1 MKPFISPLPVPLL
14 LPLLNTAQ
22 ANPLSIPSISP
33 TSTTTAKNGVSPQFF
48 SSLERLSRL
57 VDISYCVGTPG
68 TGGLSPPFSCS
79 SRCGDVDI
87 SGRLE
92 LIKSWNTGFLS
103 MEDSCGYVAFDHP
116 PPPLLQHQQTSGKG
130 NIVVAFRGTYSLVN
144 TIVDLST
151 VPQEYV
157 PYPAGPGGGGG
168 DGNDGGKKGP
178 KCHNCTVHMGFM
190 ASWKAAREIVL
201 PMVEKARKKHPDYG
215 VELVGHSLGGAV
227 AMLAGLEMRAGLGWT
242 ETRVT
247 TFGEPMVGNKGLVEF
262 VDEVFGLKDEKTNG
276 EGREYKRVTHRGDPV
291 PLLPLREWGFRS
303 HAGEVFITK
312 GDLPPGPRDLRVC
325 EGDRDRGCLNG
336 EDGDEENE
344 ADEGW
349 FGEMV
354 RELRGKEDDELWERD
369 AGWPTRFKLW
379 QLLFA
384 HRDYLWRLGL
394 CVPGSDPID
403 WGRGRYNV
411 SEGDDG
417 MRDL

>member
-1 MKPFISPLPVPLL
+1 
-14 LPLLNTAQ
+14 
-22 ANPLSIPSISP
+22 
-33 TSTTTAKNGVSPQFF
+33 GVSPAFF

-79 SRCGDVDI
+79 SRCNDGDI

-116 PPPLLQHQQTSGKG
+116 PPSSSPSPGEGKGKGKGKG
-130 NIVVAFRGTYSLVN
+130 NIVVAFRGTYSLAN

-157 PYPAGPGGGGG
+157 PYPADPG
-168 DGNDGGKKGP
+168 DDERDDRRGKKGP
-178 KCHNCTVHMGFM
+178 KCKNCTVHMGFM
-190 ASWKAAREIVL
+190 ASWKAAREVVL
-201 PMVEKARKKHPDYG
+201 PMVEKARRKHPDYG
-215 VELVGHSLGGAV
+215 VQLVGHSLGGAV
-227 AMLAGLEMRAGLGWT
+227 AMLAGLEMRAGLGWA
-242 ETRVT
+242 ETKVT

-262 VDEVFGLKDEKTNG
+262 VDEVFGLRDDNTTNG
-276 EGREYKRVTHRGDPV
+276 EEREYRRVTHRGDPV

-312 GDLPPGPRDLRVC
+312 GDLPPSIKDLRVC

-336 EDGDEENE
+336 EDGGEEDEKG
-344 ADEGW
+344 GW
-349 FGEMV
+349 FGEIV
-354 RELRGKEDDELWERD
+354 RELRGQEDDELWERE

-384 HRDYLWRLGL
+384 HRDYFWRLGL
-394 CVPGSDPID
+394 CVPGGDPID

-411 SEGDDG
+411 SEGDDE

>member
-1 MKPFISPLPVPLL
+1 MKPLIPPLL
-14 LPLLNTAQ
+14 ALLTTTAVQ
-22 ANPLSIPSISP
+22 ANPISSSPSSP
-33 TSTTTAKNGVSPQFF
+33 STSTSKNGVSPQLF

-79 SRCGDVDI
+79 SRCNDVDI

-103 MEDSCGYVAFDHP
+103 MEDSCGFVAFDH
-116 PPPLLQHQQTSGKG
+116 GRGRDEAEKG
-130 NIVVAFRGTYSLVN
+130 RIVVAFRGTYSLAN

-157 PYPAGPGGGGG
+157 PYPADPGEG
-168 DGNDGGKKGP
+168 DDKGDDKKGKGP
-178 KCHNCTVHMGFM
+178 KCNNCTVHMGFM
-190 ASWKAAREIVL
+190 ASWKAAREIVM
-201 PMVEKARKKHPDYG
+201 PVVEKARRRYPAYG

-227 AMLAGLEMRAGLGWT
+227 AMLAGLEMRAGRGWT

-262 VDEVFGLKDEKTNG
+262 VDEVFGLKGDNDATDA
-276 EGREYKRVTHRGDPV
+276 EGRGYRRVTHKGDPV

-303 HAGEVFITK
+303 HAGEIFITK
-312 GDLPPGPRDLRVC
+312 GDLPPGPKDLRVC
-325 EGDRDRGCLNG
+325 EGDRDKNCLNG
-336 EDGDEENE
+336 EDGDDEEGE
-344 ADEGW
+344 ERDKGW
-349 FGEMV
+349 FREMV
-354 RELRGKEDDELWERD
+354 DELSGKEDDEMWETE

-384 HRDYLWRLGL
+384 HRDYFWRLGL
-394 CVPGSDPID
+394 CVPGGDPID

-411 SEGDDG
+411 SEGDDE